1 MLTTYLKIALRNLRR
16 NRVFS
21 AINIFG
27 LAIGLAACLLI
38 AAYVHDETHYDRFAA
53 RAKDIYRVDLGFGS
67 TTTASYPMVDIAV
80 GPGMAA
86 AYPEIEA
93 FTRLNRQGD
102 AFIQYG
108 GRQFKEQRL
117 VAVDSNFFEVF

>member
-1 MLTTYLKIALRNLRR
+1 MLTNYFKIALRNLRR

-38 AAYVHDETHYDRFAA
+38 AAYVRDETHYDRFAN
-53 RAKDIYRVDLGFGS
+53 RSQDIYRVNLGISGVTQS
-67 TTTASYPMVDIAV
+67 DYPMVDVAV

-86 AYPEIEA
+86 AYPEIE
-93 FTRLNRQGD
+93 
-102 AFIQYG
+102 I
-108 GRQFKEQRL
+108 GRAH
-117 VAVDSNFFEVF
+117 V